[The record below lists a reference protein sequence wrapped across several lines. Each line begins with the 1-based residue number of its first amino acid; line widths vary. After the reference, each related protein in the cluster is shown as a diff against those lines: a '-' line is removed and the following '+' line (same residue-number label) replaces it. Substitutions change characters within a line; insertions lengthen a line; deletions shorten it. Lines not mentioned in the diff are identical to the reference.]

1 MIHHFLVDYALSV
14 SFPYSLVASAAQ
26 YLHSLLTSPIFAVFE
41 TRVRY
46 HMFHAL
52 ALFAVAWECTRGP
65 GQGAIVAGGLFV
77 AGTVIF
83 SGSLYLLAISGWRWL
98 GMITPLGGLCFLA
111 GWVVLGWRA
120 FSAG

>member
-1 MIHHFLVDYALSV
+1 ML
-14 SFPYSLVASAAQ
+14 
-26 YLHSLLTSPIFAVFE
+26 AVFE
-41 TRVRY
+41 TGVRY

-65 GQGAIVAGGLFV
+65 GQGAIIAGWLFV
-77 AGTVIF
+77 AGTMIF

-111 GWVVLGWRA
+111 GGVVLGWGA
-120 FSAG
+120 FRRGEFPVKVAVAGRLGRP

>member
-1 MIHHFLVDYALSV
+1 MLGAFGAHALRET
-14 SFPYSLVASAAQ
+14 LTAE
-26 YLHSLLTSPIFAVFE
+26 LLSTFE
-41 TRVRY
+41 TGVRY

-65 GQGAIVAGGLFV
+65 GQGAIIAGWLFV
-77 AGTVIF
+77 AGTMIF

-120 FSAG
+120 FSAR